1 MVEDAISFWTDI
13 QRYENMLAADPR
25 SYCFAPLSE
34 LYRKLGL
41 LDDAI
46 SVAEK
51 GCKLHPDYP
60 GGFFALGSAL
70 SDKGIKD
77 QARQALERAV
87 ELKPDAPQALKL
99 LGQIYVEAGVID
111 RAKVVLK
118 QLLQQSPDDTES
130 SLLLQSI
137 SAGGRASE
145 EEVIEEL
152 DLLEDL
158 EPLDEAQ
165 AAAPSEKLDIAES
178 FAELDAEA
186 APAAAEPEIGW
197 GFGPAAESEAFWAI
211 EASDEEPAQEL
222 SRPFEEIEELEAIP
236 PVAPQ
241 AVAGQKGAGHAAGR
255 DPLTTA
261 TLAELYVSQGF
272 LDKALA
278 IYRELLGADPGNQSY
293 RFRCG
298 ELADDLRRQQEQRQG
313 LAAEPVA
320 APGINFSPPQQEP
333 AAVEA
338 TQLEAPISGAPR
350 TPSLQGLQGESGA
363 EQGEPAADFEGEL
376 QSWLDNIRRR
386 RDGV

>member
-41 LDDAI
+41 LDDAV

-51 GCKLHPDYP
+51 GCKMHPDYA

-87 ELKPDAPQALKL
+87 ELKPDSPQALKL
-99 LGQIYVEAGVID
+99 LGQLHVEAGAID

-118 QLLQQSPDDTES
+118 RLLQQTPDDTES
-130 SLLLQSI
+130 ALLLQSI
-137 SAGGRASE
+137 SPGAGAAPE
-145 EEVIEEL
+145 EEAEEN
-152 DLLEDL
+152 DILEDL
-158 EPLDEAQ
+158 ELLDEAPEV
-165 AAAPSEKLDIAES
+165 AAPSDKVELARSIAQ
-178 FAELDAEA
+178 LDAAA

-197 GFGPAAESEAFWAI
+197 GFGPAAESEDFWAI
-211 EASDEEPAQEL
+211 EATDEEPTQEL
-222 SRPFEEIEELEAIP
+222 SRPFEELEELEAIP
-236 PVAPQ
+236 PLAAQP
-241 AVAGQKGAGHAAGR
+241 AAAGVKGVLQPAGR

-272 LDKALA
+272 LDKALG
-278 IYRELLGADPGNQSY
+278 IYQELLEADPGNQAY
-293 RFRCG
+293 RFRCA
-298 ELADDLRRQQEQRQG
+298 ELSDDLRRQLEQLQ
-313 LAAEPVA
+313 AAQAEPVA
-320 APGINFSPPQQEP
+320 AVQQPPREMAIP
-333 AAVEA
+333 AASEQSRMGVRLQAE
-338 TQLEAPISGAPR
+338 GAP
-350 TPSLQGLQGESGA
+350 
-363 EQGEPAADFEGEL
+363 ADFEAEL
-376 QSWLDNIRRR
+376 LAWLENIRRR